1 MVRIFGEEIPVNAS
15 IHTMGGFSAH
25 ADQRGLLEWFD
36 SIAPSRPRLIITHG
50 EDSAR
55 KALSTSIY
63 QKHKIRAETPN
74 LGDVLEI

>member
-1 MVRIFGEEIPVNAS
+1 MVKIFGEEIPVNAS

-36 SIAPSRPRLIITHG
+36 SIAPSKPRLIITHG

-55 KALSTSIY
+55 ETLGKLIY
-63 QKHKIRAETPN
+63 QKHKIRADRPN
-74 LGDVLEI
+74 LGDTLEI